1 MITRMSAHHA
11 TNRGW
16 PHVKRARWFLLLSL
30 CLPGAGVLDSRTV
43 RGGLIGYLQQTN
55 DHRFEPWVGD
65 DPSYSEDPLSTLGP
79 PLSPLALFPWMWQR
93 HHAGDVV
100 SRHTIELLE
109 EDVVRPVPTLTGGA
123 RERKSPQAAGPW
135 RTRRNLTQ
143 TYRELIGELPRELGG
158 KESHHDADEETEEPS
173 SSSTKRRDPDDDDDD

>member
-1 MITRMSAHHA
+1 MPSLSAPSWLRWRLP
-11 TNRGW
+11 RG
-16 PHVKRARWFLLLSL
+16 HRALRVVLLLVVGGMAG
-30 CLPGAGVLDSRTV
+30 GAASA
-43 RGGLIGYLQQTN
+43 GLIGYLEQTN
-55 DHRFEPWVGD
+55 DHRFEPWAGD
-65 DPSYSEDPLSTLGP
+65 DPSYSEDPLSVMGP

-109 EDVVRPVPTLTGGA
+109 ADVVRPVPTLTGGA